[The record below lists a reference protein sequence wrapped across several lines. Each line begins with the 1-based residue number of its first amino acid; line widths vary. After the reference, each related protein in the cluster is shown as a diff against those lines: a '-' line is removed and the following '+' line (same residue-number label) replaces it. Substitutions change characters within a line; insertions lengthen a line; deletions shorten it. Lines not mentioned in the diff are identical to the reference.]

1 MHAPCLMDAKNRKL
15 DNGCVYRIDACST
28 RGLLHGKVSATSMS
42 ARQQSDPS
50 IAEKLLSFT
59 KLNKN
64 VHLIKRSRLEW
75 WNLDIQNERVLLP
88 AICARICFSFF
99 RLSSTFVTKLL
110 WYTFCNMV
118 LMSLVLSLF
127 TVVHCCLT
135 VNLGVNSRHQ
145 K

>member
-1 MHAPCLMDAKNRKL
+1 MHLALWTQRTVNWTTDVFIGLTHVAHA
-15 DNGCVYRIDACST
+15 VYCME
-28 RGLLHGKVSATSMS
+28 KVSATSMS